1 MYIYNCL
8 HSTYVEMY
16 IYIEAYVRH
25 RCRVGIL
32 LGFAPDDLGLTQ
44 YLNFHGP
51 FLPREARMRK
61 YSYQVLEW
69 VKYKYD

>member
-1 MYIYNCL
+1 
-8 HSTYVEMY
+8 MY

-32 LGFAPDDLGLTQ
+32 LGFAPDDLGLTPGGIGIFCAQ

-61 YSYQVLEW
+61 YSYQVLE
-69 VKYKYD
+69 